1 MRCIAASTATKP
13 YLERLLDRPLAAAFE
28 ELPAIMIVGPRA
40 AGKTTSAL
48 HLVPNIVRLDRPAE
62 AAPFKDDPDAALA
75 AHPRPLVLDEWQ
87 EAPDV
92 LGAVRRAVQADR
104 QPGQFILTG
113 SVRNELTGKTWP
125 ATGRITRMSMY
136 GLTRREAVAHI
147 DYEPFIDRLA
157 RADMSLF
164 RAELPAPNVTRYID
178 MALEGG
184 FPDVVLGGLSDA
196 SRRLWLDSYVEDLL
210 THDVP
215 AVVRAPARLRSYFE
229 ALALNSAGMP
239 EEKTIYEAAGIDRK
253 TAKSYQELLTA
264 VYILDVVPSFA
275 KRRLTRMVR
284 MPKRYVVDPALM
296 AAGLRLD
303 SRAVMKDSDLL
314 GRILDTFVMAQLRPE
329 VGVSTVRPRLYH
341 LRDKDGRHEVDII
354 GEVATG
360 VVGIE
365 VKAAAAPTV
374 EHAKH
379 LIDLR
384 DRLRDAFL
392 GGAVLHTG
400 PGLFR
405 LSERIFALPI
415 SSLWA

>member
-1 MRCIAASTATKP
+1 MATASAKP
-13 YLERLLDRPLAAAFE
+13 YLGRLLDRPLAAAFK

-40 AGKTTSAL
+40 AGKTTTAR
-48 HLVPNIVRLDRPAE
+48 HLVPSIVRLDRPAD

-75 AHPRPLVLDEWQ
+75 AHPTPLVLDEWQ
-87 EAPDV
+87 EVPDV

-125 ATGRITRMSMY
+125 ATGRIARMSMY
-136 GLTRREAVAHI
+136 GLTRREAVGRLAG
-147 DYEPFIDRLA
+147 DPFIDRLA

-164 RAELPAPNVTRYID
+164 RAELPAPNVTRYIE

-196 SRRLWLDSYVEDLL
+196 SRRLWLDSYVDDLL

-215 AVVRAPARLRSYFE
+215 AVIRAPARLRNYFE
-229 ALALNSAGMP
+229 ALTLNSAGLP
-239 EEKTIYEAAGIDRK
+239 DEKTIYEAAGIDRK
-253 TAKSYQELLTA
+253 TAKSYQDLLTA
-264 VYILDVVPSFA
+264 VYVLDSVPSFA
-275 KRRLTRMVR
+275 KRRLARMVKT
-284 MPKRYVVDPALM
+284 PKRYVVDPALM
-296 AAGLRLD
+296 AVGSRLD
-303 SRAVMKDSDLL
+303 SRAVMRDSDLL
-314 GRILDTFVMAQLRPE
+314 GRVLDTFVMAQLRPE
-329 VGVSTVRPRLYH
+329 VGLSALRPRLYH
-341 LRDKDGRHEVDII
+341 LRDKDGRHEVDVI
-354 GEVATG
+354 GDLATG
-360 VVGIE
+360 VVGIQ
-365 VKAAAAPTV
+365 VKATAAATV

-379 LIDLR
+379 LVHLR
-384 DRLRDAFL
+384 DRLKDHFL
-392 GGAVLHTG
+392 AGAVMHTG